1 MLLTAGPIFSIKAD
15 EIANVVREN
24 GALLAGRIV
33 KLLGIRPAGALQVQD
48 VDRFIAPL
56 SKDLGEQRRTSSSSS
71 RLI

>member
-1 MLLTAGPIFSIKAD
+1 
-15 EIANVVREN
+15 VREN

-56 SKDLGEQRRTSSSSS
+56 SKDLGEQRPDVFIEQQAD
-71 RLI
+71 LGH